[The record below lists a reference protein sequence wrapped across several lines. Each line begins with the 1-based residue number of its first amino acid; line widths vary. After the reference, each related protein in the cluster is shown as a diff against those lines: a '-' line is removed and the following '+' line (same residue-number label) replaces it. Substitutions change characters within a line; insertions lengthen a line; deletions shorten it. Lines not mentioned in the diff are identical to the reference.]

1 MNIRGGLR
9 VSADLPGDH
18 AALANNMKILDI
30 PQSGKCG
37 TTVSVRTRYGLV
49 RRRYAIPTDRRSP
62 AQLRIRSAFG
72 RVVSRWRGLTEDQR
86 ASWTPATQG
95 VNSRPSVGQ
104 SGRLSGYLLF
114 IKINSALAYQ
124 GLALVDTPPKR
135 VTFDANPVGPLV
147 ATNTDGV
154 VDLKLSVPSAPAATV
169 LVLATHPRSAG
180 VSFAKH
186 FTILCVLPAAEA
198 GYSRITDLYVA
209 RYGKP
214 AAGTRIFIRT
224 RQVLNGWQDDPKQ
237 TTAIVPQL

>member
-1 MNIRGGLR
+1 MVVNTRGGLR
-9 VSADLPGDH
+9 VSADRPGDH

-124 GLALVDTPPKR
+124 GQALVDTPPKR

-154 VDLKLSVPSAPAATV
+154 FDLKLSVPALPLRPFLCSPLTRAARACRSPSTSRSSACCPLRKPATAASPTSMLPGTASPRPGRASSSAPGKCSTAGKMTPSR
-169 LVLATHPRSAG
+169 PR
-180 VSFAKH
+180 
-186 FTILCVLPAAEA
+186 P
-198 GYSRITDLYVA
+198 
-209 RYGKP
+209 
-214 AAGTRIFIRT
+214 
-224 RQVLNGWQDDPKQ
+224 
-237 TTAIVPQL
+237 